1 MDDEHAPN
9 GPPHLSQTIGDVI
22 VPDIIPV
29 NANVHFKCA
38 FDIASANVTE
48 LMTHVRQ
55 KLRSWCIRKF
65 GSGDQTLHRSWFYIG
80 NNPKVEPAQ
89 YYINDHQIR
98 TVSAPSQD
106 PQEPTCWAMEVI
118 HPDRDERARR
128 WSAEVALRRNEDS
141 TVRFTTV
148 VKHWMIPYYI
158 GEYPDPPLPS
168 APAYIRTILNDKA
181 LTCKRGDAVIYSR
194 PVNVTTRNARQ
205 VYEKLVSNERL
216 LPFVLIAF
224 HTDSDRLLVDPTR
237 VADALLGNATV
248 YALAV
253 ESAVDE
259 MNYYLGDA
267 LSCESGTVRV
277 YLPRLDRLDPANA
290 RLHRYL
296 SASFIEEHGEDDI
309 IRFLT
314 NGLSRNG
321 ATFRLSDLT
330 AFADIF
336 SERRKYVIKKLATES
351 QDRTQEA
358 SMVWEENDRLVS
370 EASNWES
377 LAVQYDSENGQLR
390 EENNGL
396 KYRIDEADRVR
407 QRIDDLQSQLAGIPQ
422 LSALPTDLAEVLERL
437 TTLFPNRIAF
447 TEDAKA
453 AAEEYSNEQGR
464 FWCKLEQLA
473 LGWKMVFDAA
483 TTLYE
488 LIFHQPSKSLEED
501 FDATSQFELAMN
513 EGKQT
518 KKDARLMKLRKIAH
532 KGKEYDITPHIKYGN
547 KPPKMLRLH
556 FAIDRDAKLLLIG
569 HFGDHLD
576 NYSSRKR

>member
-1 MDDEHAPN
+1 
-9 GPPHLSQTIGDVI
+9 
-22 VPDIIPV
+22 
-29 NANVHFKCA
+29 
-38 FDIASANVTE
+38 
-48 LMTHVRQ
+48 MTHLRQ
-55 KLRSWCIRKF
+55 KLRSWCIRKV
-65 GSGDQTLHRSWFYIG
+65 GDNDQTLHRSWFYIG

-89 YYINDHQIR
+89 YWINDHQIR

-118 HPDRDERARR
+118 HPDCPERARR
-128 WSAEVALRRNEDS
+128 WSAEATLRKNEDG

-158 GEYPDPPLPS
+158 GEYPEPPS
-168 APAYIRTILNDKA
+168 ASVPAYVRTILNDRA
-181 LTCKRGDAVIYSR
+181 LVCKRGDAVIRSR
-194 PVNVTTRNARQ
+194 PVTVTTRNARQ
-205 VYEKLVSNERL
+205 VYERLISKERL

-224 HTDSDRLLVDPTR
+224 HTASNRFLVDATR
-237 VADALLGNATV
+237 VADAVLGNAAV
-248 YALAV
+248 YALSA

-259 MNYYLGDA
+259 MNYYLGDV

-277 YLPRLDRLDPANA
+277 YLPHVDRCDPANA

-296 SASFIEEHGEDDI
+296 SASFIEQHGEDGI

-336 SERRKYVIKKLATES
+336 SERRKHAIKTLATES
-351 QDRTQEA
+351 QGRTQEA
-358 SMVWEENDRLVS
+358 SMVWEENDRLAL
-370 EASNWES
+370 EASNWE
-377 LAVQYDSENGQLR
+377 AMAIQYDSENAQLR

-396 KYRIDEADRVR
+396 KYRIDEAERVR
-407 QRIDDLQSQLAGIPQ
+407 QRIDDLQSQVAGIPQ
-422 LSALPTDLAEVLERL
+422 LSALPTNLAEVLERL
-437 TTLFPNRIAF
+437 VTLFPNRIVF

-473 LGWKMVFDAA
+473 LAWKMVFDAA
-483 TTLYE
+483 THLYE
-488 LIFHQPSKSLEED
+488 LVFQQQSKRLEED
-501 FDATSQFELAMN
+501 FDAVSQFELGMT

-518 KKDARLMKLRKIAH
+518 KKDARLMKLRKTAY

-547 KPPKMLRLH
+547 KAPKMLRLH
-556 FAIDRDAKLLLIG
+556 FAIDRDTRLLVIG

-576 NYSSRKR
+576 NSSTRKQ